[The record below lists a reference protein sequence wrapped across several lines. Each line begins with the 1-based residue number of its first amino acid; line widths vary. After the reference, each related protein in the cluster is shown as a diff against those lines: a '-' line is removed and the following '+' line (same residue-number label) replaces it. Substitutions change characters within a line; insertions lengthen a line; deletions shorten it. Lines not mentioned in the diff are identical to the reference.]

1 MLSTPFSGVDV
12 TSNADDD
19 DVWTI
24 FDDGNR
30 GFTNDDGACLAA
42 AETTVAASRAKARK
56 GERMMMK
63 YADYRVGRVWY
74 GTSSMR
80 QRVNVNSMA
89 LLAIEREIVSP

>member
-19 DVWTI
+19 DVRTI

-30 GFTNDDGACLAA
+30 GFTNDDLAVACLA

-56 GERMMMK
+56 EGERMMMMS
-63 YADYRVGRVWY
+63 AAEI
-74 GTSSMR
+74 MR
-80 QRVNVNSMA
+80 ITV
-89 LLAIEREIVSP
+89 

>member
-19 DVWTI
+19 VRTI

-42 AETTVAASRAKARK
+42 ETTVAASRAKARK
-56 GERMMMK
+56 EGERMMMMVS
-63 YADYRVGRVWY
+63 AAEI
-74 GTSSMR
+74 MR
-80 QRVNVNSMA
+80 ITV
-89 LLAIEREIVSP
+89 

>member
-19 DVWTI
+19 DVRTI

-42 AETTVAASRAKARK
+42 ETTVAASRAKARK
-56 GERMMMK
+56 EGERMMMVS
-63 YADYRVGRVWY
+63 AAEI
-74 GTSSMR
+74 MR
-80 QRVNVNSMA
+80 MT
-89 LLAIEREIVSP
+89 

>member
-19 DVWTI
+19 DVRTI

-42 AETTVAASRAKARK
+42 ETTVAASRAKARK
-56 GERMMMK
+56 EGERMMMMVS
-63 YADYRVGRVWY
+63 A
-74 GTSSMR
+74 T
-80 QRVNVNSMA
+80 
-89 LLAIEREIVSP
+89 EIVRITV